1 MAVFPDYISLK
12 NSTDPEADIITAIET
27 GGDDEINQGEVVIG
41 LNTGYATL
49 YTKDAV
55 GSIVKL
61 QGAVQSVNGQ
71 DEVVSLGIQDM
82 NDYEPQIGDGPVY
95 VYRTTTN
102 STPPSGVIN
111 IYATGTYEQFAAN
124 VVDDNGVD
132 WETQWYDEDLTKGV
146 VGQEWGN
153 VVDVYVNSSLVV
165 RTVFRSVGSRD
176 NSRITLVFR
185 EETWVSSLVDGDLVQ
200 LNVQGWSAVALAGD
214 DLLQYDAV
222 FEKFIPVP
230 ASSVSTGGGGGSG
243 VVYWGGG
250 DFTTGT
256 SDGQAADGGV
266 FT

>member
-12 NSTDPEADIITAIET
+12 NSTDTDDFIIQEIEA
-27 GGDDEINQGEVVIG
+27 GGTDEINQGEVVIG
-41 LNTGYATL
+41 LRTGYVTMF
-49 YTKDAV
+49 TKDAV
-55 GSIVKL
+55 GDIVKL
-61 QGAVQSVNGQ
+61 QGAVQSVNGL
-71 DEVVSLGIQDM
+71 DEVVSLGIQNM
-82 NDYEPQIGDGPVY
+82 NDYAPQIGDGPVY
-95 VYRTTTN
+95 VYRTTSN

-111 IYATGTYEQFAAN
+111 IYSSSTYENFAAN
-124 VVDDNGVD
+124 LVDDNGVD

-165 RTVFRSVGSRD
+165 RTVFRDVGNRSSGRVTF
-176 NSRITLVFR
+176 IFR
-185 EETWVSSLVDGDLVQ
+185 EEAWISNLVDGDIIQ
-200 LNVQGWSAVALAGD
+200 LNIQGWSAVPLAAD
-214 DLLQYDAV
+214 DLLQYDDV

-230 ASSVSTGGGGGSG
+230 ASSVSTGGGGGTG

-256 SDGQAADGGV
+256 SDGQPADGGV